1 MGLLWN
7 SGQACRSGTC
17 RGVTGA
23 MPLAAC
29 GTGRIGSRPLR
40 AALPNPRKHLMP
52 CSTDISPAGRTLV
65 CGLARLARLFVALA
79 IVLSVSTRG
88 AARAQDLRVYTTVR
102 SLTDKRPNPPVL
114 AESLTLFHAG
124 RVYDYMEN
132 VGEVVIFEPLEN
144 KFTILGPDYIGTTVT
159 FAEIQQFL
167 GKSRTEAERVL
178 DEAKLDPSSRRL
190 AAALRAQFSPTFKEH
205 VRADSIKLTGESLIY
220 DITTAPAPKDAA
232 WEKYL
237 DYTDWAARLNFVLHP
252 KSLYPDARLEANNA
266 LRKARRLPLTV
277 DLAGRLDD
285 RELHLRAEHRYGW
298 ELQSID
304 RQFIDQ
310 WNTRR
315 DAKDVKWVAF
325 HEYQSLLVSRKTAS
339 AR

>member
-1 MGLLWN
+1 MSTFHRL
-7 SGQACRSGTC
+7 
-17 RGVTGA
+17 V
-23 MPLAAC
+23 
-29 GTGRIGSRPLR
+29 
-40 AALPNPRKHLMP
+40 AAL
-52 CSTDISPAGRTLV
+52 SAV
-65 CGLARLARLFVALA
+65 V
-79 IVLSVSTRG
+79 VLSASLSGV
-88 AARAQDLRVYTTVR
+88 ARAQDLRVYTTVR
-102 SLTDKRPNPPVL
+102 SLVDRHPNPPIL

-167 GKSRTEAERVL
+167 SKSRSEAQRVL
-178 DEAKLDPSSRRL
+178 EETQSDPNSRRL
-190 AAALRAQFSPTFKEH
+190 AAALRAQFSPTFKQSM
-205 VRADSIKLTGESLIY
+205 RADSIKLTGESLVY
-220 DITTAPAPKDAA
+220 DITTAAAPKDAA

-252 KSLYPDARLEANNA
+252 KSLYPDSRLEVNQA
-266 LRKARRLPLTV
+266 LRKARRLPITV
-277 DLAGRLDD
+277 DLVGRLDD
-285 RELHLRAEHRYGW
+285 RDLHLRAEHRYGW

-315 DAKDVKWVAF
+315 DAKDVKWVAI
-325 HEYQSLLVSRKTAS
+325 HEYQNLLVSRKTAS
-339 AR
+339 VR

>member
-1 MGLLWN
+1 MF
-7 SGQACRSGTC
+7 SVRQIVQFR
-17 RGVTGA
+17 R
-23 MPLAAC
+23 LAVVAIFLC
-29 GTGRIGSRPLR
+29 ASF
-40 AALPNPRKHLMP
+40 N
-52 CSTDISPAGRTLV
+52 
-65 CGLARLARLFVALA
+65 GLAK
-79 IVLSVSTRG
+79 G
-88 AARAQDLRVYTTVR
+88 QDLRVHTTVR

-132 VGEVVIFEPLEN
+132 VGEVVIFEPLES

-167 GKSRTEAERVL
+167 NKSRSEAERVL
-178 DEAKLDPSSRRL
+178 NEPANDAASKRL
-190 AAALRAQFSPTFKEH
+190 AGALRAQFSPAFKET
-205 VRADSIKLTGESLIY
+205 VRADSIKLAGESLVY
-220 DITTAPAPKDAA
+220 DITTAPAPKDTA
-232 WEKYL
+232 WEAYI

-252 KSLYPDARLEANNA
+252 KSLYPDSRLEVNNA
-266 LRKARRLPLTV
+266 LRKTRRLPVTV
-277 DLAGRLDD
+277 DLLGRLD
-285 RELHLRAEHRYGW
+285 REMHLRADHHYGW

-315 DAKDVKWVAF
+315 NAESVRWVTM
-325 HEYQSLLVSRKTAS
+325 HEYQNLLVARKTAS

>member
-1 MGLLWN
+1 MLP
-7 SGQACRSGTC
+7 STPAAA
-17 RGVTGA
+17 VTTSLPGW
-23 MPLAAC
+23 
-29 GTGRIGSRPLR
+29 LR
-40 AALPNPRKHLMP
+40 AA
-52 CSTDISPAGRTLV
+52 V
-65 CGLARLARLFVALA
+65 
-79 IVLSVSTRG
+79 IVLSASLGSVAS
-88 AARAQDLRVYTTVR
+88 AQDLRVYTTVR
-102 SLTDKRPNPPVL
+102 SLAEKRPNPPVL

-167 GKSRTEAERVL
+167 GKSRSEAQRVL
-178 DEAKLDPSSRRL
+178 EESQADPSSRRL
-190 AAALRAQFSPTFKEH
+190 AAALRAQFTPSFKEN

-220 DITTAPAPKDAA
+220 DLTTAPAPKDTA

-252 KSLYPDARLEANNA
+252 KSLYPDSRLEVNNS
-266 LRKARRLPLTV
+266 LRRAKRLPITV
-277 DLAGRLDD
+277 DLVGRLDE
-285 RELHLRAEHRYGW
+285 RSLHLRAEHKYGW

-315 DAKDVKWVAF
+315 DAKDVKWVAI
-325 HEYQSLLVSRKTAS
+325 HEYQNLLVSRKTAS

>member
-1 MGLLWN
+1 MPVVPSPVVG
-7 SGQACRSGTC
+7 CC
-17 RGVTGA
+17 PFGA
-23 MPLAAC
+23 P
-29 GTGRIGSRPLR
+29 
-40 AALPNPRKHLMP
+40 
-52 CSTDISPAGRTLV
+52 
-65 CGLARLARLFVALA
+65 VALLIRA
-79 IVLSVSTRG
+79 LLVIMLSASIPGT
-88 AARAQDLRVYTTVR
+88 AAAQDLRVYTTVR
-102 SLTDKRPNPPVL
+102 SLADKRPNPPVL

-144 KFTILGPDYIGTTVT
+144 KFTILGPDYIGTTIT

-167 GKSRTEAERVL
+167 SKSRAEAQRVQ
-178 DEAKLDPSSRRL
+178 DEARSDAASRRL
-190 AAALRAQFSPTFKEH
+190 AAALRAQFSPTFQEQ
-205 VRADSIKLTGESLIY
+205 VRADSLKLTGECLIY

-252 KSLYPDARLEANNA
+252 KSLYPDSRLAVNNA
-266 LRKARRLPLTV
+266 LRSARRLPLTV
-277 DLAGRLDD
+277 DLVGRLDD
-285 RELHLRAEHRYGW
+285 RNLHLRAEHRYGW

-315 DAKDVKWVAF
+315 DAKDVKWVAI

>member
-1 MGLLWN
+1 MHPPRAYGRAFPCAMDPRRAA
-7 SGQACRSGTC
+7 SRRSD
-17 RGVTGA
+17 
-23 MPLAAC
+23 LAAC
-29 GTGRIGSRPLR
+29 PLATR
-40 AALPNPRKHLMP
+40 FLNRTTAFAL
-52 CSTDISPAGRTLV
+52 TLV
-65 CGLARLARLFVALA
+65 V
-79 IVLSVSTRG
+79 VLSASIPRP
-88 AARAQDLRVYTTVR
+88 AAAQDLRVYTTVR
-102 SLTDKRPNPPVL
+102 NLSDKRPNPPVL

-132 VGEVVIFEPLEN
+132 VGEVVIFEPLES

-167 GKSRTEAERVL
+167 SKSRSEAQRVL
-178 DEAKLDPSSRRL
+178 ETAQSDAASRRL
-190 AAALRAQFSPTFKEH
+190 ASALRAQFSPRFKEH
-205 VRADSIKLTGESLIY
+205 VRVDSIKLTGEALIY
-220 DITTAPAPKDAA
+220 DITTAAAPKDAA

-237 DYTDWAARLNFVLHP
+237 DYADWAARLNFVLHP
-252 KSLYPDARLEANNA
+252 KSLYPDPRLEVNKS
-266 LRKARRLPLTV
+266 LRRAKRLPVTV
-277 DLAGRLDD
+277 ELAGRLDD

-315 DAKDVKWVAF
+315 DAKDVKWVAI

-339 AR
+339 LR

>member
-1 MGLLWN
+1 MD
-7 SGQACRSGTC
+7 SPRASPPKPFFTVR
-17 RGVTGA
+17 
-23 MPLAAC
+23 PLATRFFSQAIAFLSP
-29 GTGRIGSRPLR
+29 IG
-40 AALPNPRKHLMP
+40 M
-52 CSTDISPAGRTLV
+52 V
-65 CGLARLARLFVALA
+65 V
-79 IVLSVSTRG
+79 VLSAWIAGVAT
-88 AARAQDLRVYTTVR
+88 AQDLRVYTTVR
-102 SLTDKRPNPPVL
+102 NLTDKRANPPVL

-167 GKSRTEAERVL
+167 SKSRSEAERVL
-178 DEAKLDPSSRRL
+178 GETQSDASSRRL
-190 AAALRAQFSPTFKEH
+190 ASALRAQFSPKFKEH
-205 VRADSIKLTGESLIY
+205 SRADSIKLVGESLAY
-220 DITTAPAPKDAA
+220 DITTAAAPKDAA

-237 DYTDWAARLNFVLHP
+237 DYADWAARLNFVLHP
-252 KSLYPDARLEANNA
+252 KSLYPDSRLEVNNA
-266 LRKARRLPLTV
+266 LRKARRLPVTV
-277 DLAGRLDD
+277 DLTGRLDD
-285 RELHLRAEHRYGW
+285 RDLHLRAEHRYGW

-315 DAKDVKWVAF
+315 DARDVKWVAI
-325 HEYQSLLVSRKTAS
+325 HEYQNLLVSRKTAS